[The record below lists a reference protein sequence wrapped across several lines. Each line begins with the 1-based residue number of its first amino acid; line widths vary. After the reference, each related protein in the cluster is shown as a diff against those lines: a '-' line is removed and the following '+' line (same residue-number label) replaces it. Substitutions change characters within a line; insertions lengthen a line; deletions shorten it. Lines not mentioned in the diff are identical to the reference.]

1 MLKKLILAALV
12 VTSAVF
18 AQNNFKFGAHAAGSF
33 GTAWGDNTDLL
44 EIGWGAGFNVG
55 AEAKYVVNPMFSVVA
70 GLGIDYRR
78 ISWDYG
84 EMMKKTFGAFIDEDD
99 LYSQIEFYS
108 QYSGYSGFNRAQ
120 AEKVMD
126 MFYSMKVTFSFLYI
140 DIPVVARIN
149 PVPNFFIDAGA
160 YLGIN
165 LSASATREVE
175 SLGMEETEDID
186 GDMKSTVDFGLIAGL
201 GYSITDKIDIYF
213 RAVFGL
219 TNMIDMDK
227 VGSAAVNFASNA
239 SSYGSSYY
247 GFDEEDE
254 EDEEDEDSS
263 TSFGFKNMRFH
274 LGVTFWF
281 M

>member
-55 AEAKYVVNPMFSVVA
+55 ADAKIVVNPMLSVVA

-84 EMMKKTFGAFIDEDD
+84 EMMKKTVGAFVDD
-99 LYSQIEFYS
+99 DYG
-108 QYSGYSGFNRAQ
+108 YSGYSSSQYQKALN
-120 AEKVMD
+120 M
-126 MFYSMKVTFSFLYI
+126 MYSMKATFSFLYI
-140 DIPVVARIN
+140 DIPVVARIS
-149 PVPNFFIDAGA
+149 PAPNFFIDAGA

-165 LSASATREVE
+165 VSASATAEVE
-175 SLGMEETEDID
+175 SLGLENTEDLD
-186 GDMKSTVDFGLIAGL
+186 GDMKKTMDFGLIAGL
-201 GYSITDKIDIYF
+201 GYSVTDKIDIYF

-227 VGSAAVNFASNA
+227 AGSYFTSSDDDSSSN
-239 SSYGSSYY
+239 YGSYSNY
-247 GFDEEDE
+247 EDE
-254 EDEEDEDSS
+254 EDEGDSS
-263 TSFGFKNMRFH
+263 VDFGFKNMRFQ
-274 LGVTFWF
+274 LGLTFWF

>member
-18 AQNNFKFGAHAAGSF
+18 AQNNIKVGARAAGTF
-33 GTAWGDNTDLL
+33 GTAWGDNTDML

-55 AEAKYVVNPMFSVVA
+55 ADAKIVVNPMLSVVA

-84 EMMKKTFGAFIDEDD
+84 EMMKKTIGAFVDD
-99 LYSQIEFYS
+99 DYG
-108 QYSGYSGFNRAQ
+108 YSGYSSSQYQKAMNI
-120 AEKVMD
+120 M
-126 MFYSMKVTFSFLYI
+126 YSMKVTFSFLYI
-140 DIPVVARIN
+140 DIPVVARIS

-165 LSASATREVE
+165 VSASATAEVE
-175 SLGMEETEDID
+175 SLGLENTEDLD
-186 GDMKSTVDFGLIAGL
+186 DDMKKTMDFGLIAGL
-201 GYSITDKIDIYF
+201 GYSVTDKIDIYF

-227 VGSAAVNFASNA
+227 AGSYFTSSDDDSS
-239 SSYGSSYY
+239 SSYGSYSSY
-247 GFDEEDE
+247 EDE
-254 EDEEDEDSS
+254 EDEGDSS
-263 TSFGFKNMRFH
+263 VDFGFKNMRFQ
-274 LGVTFWF
+274 LGLTFWF

>member
-18 AQNNFKFGAHAAGSF
+18 AQNNIKVGARAAGTF
-33 GTAWGDNTDLL
+33 GTAWGDNTDML

-55 AEAKYVVNPMFSVVA
+55 ADAKIVVNPMLSVVA

-84 EMMKKTFGAFIDEDD
+84 EMMKKTVGAFVDD
-99 LYSQIEFYS
+99 DYG
-108 QYSGYSGFNRAQ
+108 YSGYGYGG
-120 AEKVMD
+120 
-126 MFYSMKVTFSFLYI
+126 YSSSQYQKAMNIMYSTKVTFSFLYI
-140 DIPVVARIN
+140 DIPVVARIS

-165 LSASATREVE
+165 VSASATAEVE
-175 SLGMEETEDID
+175 SLGLENTEDLDSDIKKT
-186 GDMKSTVDFGLIAGL
+186 MDFGLIAGL
-201 GYSITDKIDIYF
+201 GYSVTDKIDIYF

-227 VGSAAVNFASNA
+227 AGSLLTSSDDDSS
-239 SSYGSSYY
+239 SSYGSYSSY
-247 GFDEEDE
+247 EDE
-254 EDEEDEDSS
+254 EDEGDSS
-263 TSFGFKNMRFH
+263 VDFGFKNMRFQ
-274 LGVTFWF
+274 LGLTFWF

>member
-18 AQNNFKFGAHAAGSF
+18 AQNNIKVGARAAGTF

-55 AEAKYVVNPMFSVVA
+55 ADAKIVVNPMLSVVA

-84 EMMKKTFGAFIDEDD
+84 EMMKKTIGAFVDD
-99 LYSQIEFYS
+99 DYG
-108 QYSGYSGFNRAQ
+108 YSGYSSSQYQKAMNL
-120 AEKVMD
+120 M
-126 MFYSMKVTFSFLYI
+126 YSMKATFSFLYI
-140 DIPVVARIN
+140 DIPVVARIS
-149 PVPNFFIDAGA
+149 PAPNFFIDAGA

-165 LSASATREVE
+165 VSASATAEVE
-175 SLGMEETEDID
+175 SVGYEYTEDLDSDIKKT
-186 GDMKSTVDFGLIAGL
+186 MDFGLIAGL
-201 GYSITDKIDIYF
+201 GYSVTDKIDIYF

-227 VGSAAVNFASNA
+227 VGSSAVNFASNA

-254 EDEEDEDSS
+254 DAYNNPNF
-263 TSFGFKNMRFH
+263 TLFYTRRFKEKQ
-274 LGVTFWF
+274 GEQ
-281 M
+281 

>member
-18 AQNNFKFGAHAAGSF
+18 AQNNIKVGARAAGTF

-55 AEAKYVVNPMFSVVA
+55 ADAKIVVNPMLSVVA

-84 EMMKKTFGAFIDEDD
+84 EMMKKTIGAFVDD
-99 LYSQIEFYS
+99 DYG
-108 QYSGYSGFNRAQ
+108 YSGYSSSQYQIAQ
-120 AEKVMD
+120 KAMN
-126 MFYSMKVTFSFLYI
+126 MMYSMKVTFSFLYI
-140 DIPVVARIN
+140 DIPVVARIS
-149 PVPNFFIDAGA
+149 PAPNFFIDAGA

-165 LSASATREVE
+165 VSASATAEVE
-175 SLGMEETEDID
+175 SVGYEYTEDLDSDIKKT
-186 GDMKSTVDFGLIAGL
+186 MDFGLIAGL
-201 GYSITDKIDIYF
+201 GYSVTDKIDIYF

-227 VGSAAVNFASNA
+227 FASSFNSSDDEES
-239 SSYGSSYY
+239 SSYGSSYGY
-247 GFDEEDE
+247 DDDDDEVF
-254 EDEEDEDSS
+254 SS
-263 TSFGFKNMRFH
+263 SSNFGFKNMRFQ
-274 LGVTFWF
+274 LGLTFWF

>member
-18 AQNNFKFGAHAAGSF
+18 AQNNIKVGARAAGTF

-55 AEAKYVVNPMFSVVA
+55 ADAKIVVNPMLSVVA

-78 ISWDYG
+78 ISWDVG
-84 EMMKKTFGAFIDEDD
+84 EMMKKTVAPFMTAD
-99 LYSQIEFYS
+99 Y
-108 QYSGYSGFNRAQ
+108 GYSS
-120 AEKVMD
+120 KYDVVMNM
-126 MFYSMKVTFSFLYI
+126 MFSTKVTVSLLNI
-140 DIPVVARIN
+140 DIPVVARIS

-165 LSASATREVE
+165 VSASATAEVE
-175 SLGMEETEDID
+175 SVGYEYTEDLDSDIKKT
-186 GDMKSTVDFGLIAGL
+186 MDFGLIAGL
-201 GYSITDKIDIYF
+201 GYSVTDKIDIYF

-227 VGSAAVNFASNA
+227 VGSHFTSSDDDDSS
-239 SSYGSSYY
+239 SSYGSYSSY
-247 GFDEEDE
+247 EDE
-254 EDEEDEDSS
+254 EDEGDSFVD
-263 TSFGFKNMRFH
+263 FGFKNMRFQ
-274 LGVTFWF
+274 LGLTFWF

>member
-18 AQNNFKFGAHAAGSF
+18 AQNNIKVGARAAGTF
-33 GTAWGDNTDLL
+33 GTAWGENTDML

-55 AEAKYVVNPMFSVVA
+55 ADAKIVVNPMLSVVA

-78 ISWDYG
+78 ISWDVG
-84 EMMKKTFGAFIDEDD
+84 EMMKKTMGAFVDD
-99 LYSQIEFYS
+99 DYG
-108 QYSGYSGFNRAQ
+108 YSGYGYGG
-120 AEKVMD
+120 
-126 MFYSMKVTFSFLYI
+126 YSSSQYQKAMNIMYSTKVTFSFLYI
-140 DIPVVARIN
+140 DIPVVARIS

-165 LSASATREVE
+165 VSASATAEVE
-175 SLGMEETEDID
+175 TLGLENTEDLD
-186 GDMKSTVDFGLIAGL
+186 SDMKKTMDFGLIAGL

-227 VGSAAVNFASNA
+227 AGSYFTSSNDDSS
-239 SSYGSSYY
+239 SSYSY
-247 GFDEEDE
+247 DD
-254 EDEEDEDSS
+254 EDEDEGSS
-263 TSFGFKNMRFH
+263 VDFGFKNMRLQ
-274 LGVTFWF
+274 LGLTFWF

>member
-18 AQNNFKFGAHAAGSF
+18 AQNNIKVGARAAGTF

-55 AEAKYVVNPMFSVVA
+55 ADAKIVVNPMLSVVA

-84 EMMKKTFGAFIDEDD
+84 EMMKKTVGAFVDD
-99 LYSQIEFYS
+99 DYG
-108 QYSGYSGFNRAQ
+108 YSGYGYGG
-120 AEKVMD
+120 
-126 MFYSMKVTFSFLYI
+126 YSSSQYQKAMNIMYSTKVTFSFLYI
-140 DIPVVARIN
+140 DIPVVARIS

-165 LSASATREVE
+165 VSASATAEVE
-175 SLGMEETEDID
+175 SVGYEYTEDLD
-186 GDMKSTVDFGLIAGL
+186 SDMKKTMDFGLIAGL
-201 GYSITDKIDIYF
+201 GYSVTDKIDIYF

-227 VGSAAVNFASNA
+227 VGSHFTSSSDDDSS
-239 SSYGSSYY
+239 SSYGSYSSY
-247 GFDEEDE
+247 EDE
-254 EDEEDEDSS
+254 EDEGDSFVD
-263 TSFGFKNMRFH
+263 FGFKNMRFQ
-274 LGVTFWF
+274 LGLTFWF

>member
-18 AQNNFKFGAHAAGSF
+18 AQNNIKVGARAAGTF
-33 GTAWGDNTDLL
+33 GTAWGDNTDML

-55 AEAKYVVNPMFSVVA
+55 ADAKIVVNPMLSVVA

-84 EMMKKTFGAFIDEDD
+84 EMMKKTIGAFVDD
-99 LYSQIEFYS
+99 DYG
-108 QYSGYSGFNRAQ
+108 YSGYSSSQYQKAMNI
-120 AEKVMD
+120 M
-126 MFYSMKVTFSFLYI
+126 YSMKVTFSFLYI
-140 DIPVVARIN
+140 DIPVVARIS

-165 LSASATREVE
+165 VSASATAEVE
-175 SLGMEETEDID
+175 SLGLENTEDLD
-186 GDMKSTVDFGLIAGL
+186 DDMKKTMDFGLIAGL
-201 GYSITDKIDIYF
+201 GYSVTDKIDIYF

-227 VGSAAVNFASNA
+227 AGSYFTSSDDDSSSNYGSY
-239 SSYGSSYY
+239 SSY
-247 GFDEEDE
+247 EDE
-254 EDEEDEDSS
+254 EDEGDSS
-263 TSFGFKNMRFH
+263 VDFGFKNMRFQ
-274 LGVTFWF
+274 LGLTFWF

>member
-1 MLKKLILAALV
+1 ML
-12 VTSAVF
+12 
-18 AQNNFKFGAHAAGSF
+18 AQPVGARAAGTF

-55 AEAKYVVNPMFSVVA
+55 ADAKIVVNPMLSVVA

-84 EMMKKTFGAFIDEDD
+84 EMMKKTIGAFVDD
-99 LYSQIEFYS
+99 DYG
-108 QYSGYSGFNRAQ
+108 YSGYSGYSSSQYQKAMNL
-120 AEKVMD
+120 M
-126 MFYSMKVTFSFLYI
+126 YSMKATFSFLYI

-165 LSASATREVE
+165 VSASATAEVE
-175 SLGMEETEDID
+175 SVGYEYTEDLD
-186 GDMKSTVDFGLIAGL
+186 SDMKKTMDFGLIAGL
-201 GYSITDKIDIYF
+201 GYSVTDKIDIYF

-227 VGSAAVNFASNA
+227 VGSHFTSSDDDSS
-239 SSYGSSYY
+239 SSYGSYSSY
-247 GFDEEDE
+247 EDE
-254 EDEEDEDSS
+254 EDEGDSFVD
-263 TSFGFKNMRFH
+263 FGFKNMRFQ
-274 LGVTFWF
+274 LGLTFWF

>member
-18 AQNNFKFGAHAAGSF
+18 AQNNIKVGARAAGTF

-55 AEAKYVVNPMFSVVA
+55 ADAKIVVNPMLSVVA

-78 ISWDYG
+78 ISWDVG
-84 EMMKKTFGAFIDEDD
+84 EMMKKTVGAFVDD
-99 LYSQIEFYS
+99 DYG
-108 QYSGYSGFNRAQ
+108 YSGYSSSQYQKAMN
-120 AEKVMD
+120 M
-126 MFYSMKVTFSFLYI
+126 MYSMKVTFSFLYI
-140 DIPVVARIN
+140 DIPVVARIS
-149 PVPNFFIDAGA
+149 PAPNFFIDAGA

-165 LSASATREVE
+165 VSASATAEVE
-175 SLGMEETEDID
+175 SLGLENTEDLD
-186 GDMKSTVDFGLIAGL
+186 GDMKKTMDFGLIAGL
-201 GYSITDKIDIYF
+201 GYSVTDKIDIYF

-227 VGSAAVNFASNA
+227 AGSYYTSSNDDSS
-239 SSYGSSYY
+239 SSYGSYSSY
-247 GFDEEDE
+247 EDE
-254 EDEEDEDSS
+254 EDEGDSS
-263 TSFGFKNMRFH
+263 VDFGFKNMRFQ
-274 LGVTFWF
+274 LGLTFWF

>member
-18 AQNNFKFGAHAAGSF
+18 AQNNIKVGARAAGTF

-55 AEAKYVVNPMFSVVA
+55 ADAKIVVNPMLSVVA

-84 EMMKKTFGAFIDEDD
+84 EMKKKTIGAFVDD
-99 LYSQIEFYS
+99 DYG
-108 QYSGYSGFNRAQ
+108 YSGYSSSQYQKAMNL
-120 AEKVMD
+120 M
-126 MFYSMKVTFSFLYI
+126 YSMKATFSFLYI
-140 DIPVVARIN
+140 DIPVVARIS
-149 PVPNFFIDAGA
+149 PAPNFFIDAGA

-165 LSASATREVE
+165 VSASATAEVE
-175 SLGMEETEDID
+175 SVGYEYTEDLD
-186 GDMKSTVDFGLIAGL
+186 SDMKKTMDFGLIAGL
-201 GYSITDKIDIYF
+201 GYSVTDKIDIYF

-227 VGSAAVNFASNA
+227 AGSYYTSSNDDSS
-239 SSYGSSYY
+239 SSYGSYSSY
-247 GFDEEDE
+247 EDE
-254 EDEEDEDSS
+254 EDEGDSS
-263 TSFGFKNMRFH
+263 VDFGFKNMRFQ
-274 LGVTFWF
+274 LGLTFWF

>member
-18 AQNNFKFGAHAAGSF
+18 AQNNIKVGARAAGTF

-55 AEAKYVVNPMFSVVA
+55 ADAKIVVNPMLSVVA

-78 ISWDYG
+78 ISWDVG
-84 EMMKKTFGAFIDEDD
+84 EMMKKTVGAFVDD
-99 LYSQIEFYS
+99 DYG
-108 QYSGYSGFNRAQ
+108 YSGYSSSQYQKAMNL
-120 AEKVMD
+120 M
-126 MFYSMKVTFSFLYI
+126 YSMKATFSFLYI
-140 DIPVVARIN
+140 DIPVVARIS
-149 PVPNFFIDAGA
+149 PAPNFFIDAGA

-165 LSASATREVE
+165 VSASATAEVE
-175 SLGMEETEDID
+175 SVGYEYTEDLD
-186 GDMKSTVDFGLIAGL
+186 SDMKKTMDFGLIAGL
-201 GYSITDKIDIYF
+201 GYSVTDKIDIYF

-227 VGSAAVNFASNA
+227 AGSYYTSSNDDSS
-239 SSYGSSYY
+239 SSYGSYSSY
-247 GFDEEDE
+247 EDE
-254 EDEEDEDSS
+254 EDEGDSS
-263 TSFGFKNMRFH
+263 VDFGFKNMRFQ
-274 LGVTFWF
+274 LGLTFWF

>member
-18 AQNNFKFGAHAAGSF
+18 AQNNIKVGARAAGTF

-55 AEAKYVVNPMFSVVA
+55 ADAKIVVNPMLSVVA

-84 EMMKKTFGAFIDEDD
+84 EMMKKTIGAFVDD
-99 LYSQIEFYS
+99 DYG
-108 QYSGYSGFNRAQ
+108 YSGYGYGG
-120 AEKVMD
+120 
-126 MFYSMKVTFSFLYI
+126 YSSSQYQKAMNIMYSTKVTFSFLYI
-140 DIPVVARIN
+140 DIPVVARIS

-165 LSASATREVE
+165 VSASATAEVE
-175 SLGMEETEDID
+175 SVGYEYTEDLD
-186 GDMKSTVDFGLIAGL
+186 SDMKKTMDFGLIAGL
-201 GYSITDKIDIYF
+201 GYSVTDKIDIYF

-227 VGSAAVNFASNA
+227 VGSHFTSSDDDDSS
-239 SSYGSSYY
+239 SSYGSYSSY
-247 GFDEEDE
+247 EDE
-254 EDEEDEDSS
+254 EDEGDSFVD
-263 TSFGFKNMRFH
+263 FGFKNMRFQ
-274 LGVTFWF
+274 LGLTFWF

>member
-18 AQNNFKFGAHAAGSF
+18 AQNNIKVGARAAGTF
-33 GTAWGDNTDLL
+33 GTAWGDNTDML

-55 AEAKYVVNPMFSVVA
+55 ADAKIVVNPMLSVVA

-78 ISWDYG
+78 ISWDVG
-84 EMMKKTFGAFIDEDD
+84 EMMKKTVGAFVDD
-99 LYSQIEFYS
+99 DYG
-108 QYSGYSGFNRAQ
+108 YSGYSSSQYQKAMN
-120 AEKVMD
+120 M
-126 MFYSMKVTFSFLYI
+126 MYSMKVTFSFLYI
-140 DIPVVARIN
+140 DIPVVARIS

-165 LSASATREVE
+165 VSASATAEVE
-175 SLGMEETEDID
+175 SLGLENTEDID
-186 GDMKSTVDFGLIAGL
+186 GDMKKTMDFGLIAGL
-201 GYSITDKIDIYF
+201 GYSVTDKIDIYF

-227 VGSAAVNFASNA
+227 AGSYYTSSNDDSS
-239 SSYGSSYY
+239 SSYGSYSSY
-247 GFDEEDE
+247 EDE
-254 EDEEDEDSS
+254 EDEGDSS
-263 TSFGFKNMRFH
+263 VDFGFKNMRFQ
-274 LGVTFWF
+274 LGLTFWF

>member
-18 AQNNFKFGAHAAGSF
+18 AQNNIKVGARAAGTF
-33 GTAWGDNTDLL
+33 GTAWGENTDML

-55 AEAKYVVNPMFSVVA
+55 ADAQIVVNPMLSVVA

-78 ISWDYG
+78 ISWDVG
-84 EMMKKTFGAFIDEDD
+84 EMMKKTMGAFVDD
-99 LYSQIEFYS
+99 DYG
-108 QYSGYSGFNRAQ
+108 YSGYGYGG
-120 AEKVMD
+120 
-126 MFYSMKVTFSFLYI
+126 YSSSQYQKAMNIMYSTKVTFSFLYI
-140 DIPVVARIN
+140 DIPVVARIS

-165 LSASATREVE
+165 VSASATAEVE
-175 SLGMEETEDID
+175 TLGLENTEDLD
-186 GDMKSTVDFGLIAGL
+186 SDMKKTMDFGLIAGL

-227 VGSAAVNFASNA
+227 AGSYFTSSNDDSS
-239 SSYGSSYY
+239 SSYSY
-247 GFDEEDE
+247 DD
-254 EDEEDEDSS
+254 EDEDEGSS
-263 TSFGFKNMRFH
+263 VDFGFKNMRLQ
-274 LGVTFWF
+274 LGLTFWF

>member
-18 AQNNFKFGAHAAGSF
+18 AQNNIKVGARAAGTF
-33 GTAWGDNTDLL
+33 GTAWGENTDML
-44 EIGWGAGFNVG
+44 EIGWGAGFTVG
-55 AEAKYVVNPMFSVVA
+55 ADAQIVVNPMLSVVA

-78 ISWDYG
+78 ISWDVG
-84 EMMKKTFGAFIDEDD
+84 EMMKKTMGAFVDD
-99 LYSQIEFYS
+99 DYG
-108 QYSGYSGFNRAQ
+108 YSGYGYGG
-120 AEKVMD
+120 
-126 MFYSMKVTFSFLYI
+126 YSSSQYQKAMNIMYSTKVTFSFLYI
-140 DIPVVARIN
+140 DIPVVARIS

-165 LSASATREVE
+165 VSASATAEVE
-175 SLGMEETEDID
+175 TLGLENTEDLD
-186 GDMKSTVDFGLIAGL
+186 SDMKKTMDFGLIAGL

-227 VGSAAVNFASNA
+227 AGSYFTSSNDDSS
-239 SSYGSSYY
+239 SSYSY
-247 GFDEEDE
+247 DD
-254 EDEEDEDSS
+254 EDEDEGSS
-263 TSFGFKNMRFH
+263 VDFGFKNMRLQ
-274 LGVTFWF
+274 LGLTFWF

>member
-18 AQNNFKFGAHAAGSF
+18 AQNNIKVGARAAGTF

-55 AEAKYVVNPMFSVVA
+55 ADAKIVVNPMLSVVA

-84 EMMKKTFGAFIDEDD
+84 EMMKKTIGAFVDD
-99 LYSQIEFYS
+99 DYGYSE
-108 QYSGYSGFNRAQ
+108 YSGYSSSQYQKAMNL
-120 AEKVMD
+120 M
-126 MFYSMKVTFSFLYI
+126 YSMKATFSFLYI

-165 LSASATREVE
+165 VSASATAEVE
-175 SLGMEETEDID
+175 SVGYEYTEDLD
-186 GDMKSTVDFGLIAGL
+186 SDMKKTMDFGLIAGL
-201 GYSITDKIDIYF
+201 GYSVTDKIDIYF

-227 VGSAAVNFASNA
+227 VGSHFTSSDDDSSSNYGSY
-239 SSYGSSYY
+239 SSY
-247 GFDEEDE
+247 EDE
-254 EDEEDEDSS
+254 EDEGDSFVD
-263 TSFGFKNMRFH
+263 FGFKNMRFQ
-274 LGVTFWF
+274 LGLTFWF